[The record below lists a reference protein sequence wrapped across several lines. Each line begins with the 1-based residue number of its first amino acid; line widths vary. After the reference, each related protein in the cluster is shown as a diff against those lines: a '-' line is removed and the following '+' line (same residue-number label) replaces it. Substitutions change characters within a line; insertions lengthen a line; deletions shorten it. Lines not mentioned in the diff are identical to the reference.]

1 MFSYIKIYDV
11 ENRRTLVVN
20 TSLITYIDVYNREI
34 VLVNNVSITTDEE
47 SMKKVCHRLWV

>member
-11 ENRRTLVVN
+11 ENRRTLDVN

-34 VLVNNVSITTDEE
+34 VLVNNVSIITDEE
-47 SMKKVCHRLWV
+47 SMKKVCHRLGV

>member
-20 TSLITYIDVYNREI
+20 INLITYIDVYNREI

-47 SMKKVCHRLWV
+47 SMKKVCHRLGV